1 MKKWPAAEPL
11 CEMWNVKMS
20 LSLVPP
26 FDCYALKTK
35 NKNKKKHQQISI
47 QRFQASEGK
56 EGMEGIGGI
65 EFFT

>member
-1 MKKWPAAEPL
+1 MASSRASV
-11 CEMWNVKMS
+11 WNVKCEDVS
-20 LSLVPP
+20 QFSATIWLL
-26 FDCYALKTK
+26 CIK
-35 NKNKKKHQQISI
+35 NKKQKQKKHQQISI